1 MRHFLFGFIFVG
13 IAASA
18 VAQMLTQPSAESD
31 ALFAAGVDLYY
42 AGKYREAIPLFA
54 KSDSL
59 DKAQID
65 PSSNRRDYSS
75 MWLASCYYK
84 RGDTATAAGIDA
96 YYRFVPVDRRLTVK
110 SDSLS
115 QIGMEYANQGD
126 YAKAVEY
133 LTQCAEIEKSVV
145 GDKHI
150 WYGNT
155 ISLITYCYFQLGDSA
170 NFLKHQKLKV
180 DVLRYTDGKCSE
192 KYVAAITDLGILY
205 HQLSL
210 YQDALS
216 SLLEAYDLSEK
227 LDKDRTYL
235 SFYIASEYNS
245 IVMSGLSDDPLDCLL
260 KSRSYLE
267 ETFKSANPT
276 DTIINSVARSLYVDV
291 EQLIASSL
299 LKKADDLG
307 NDGNYKEALNL
318 SAEALS
324 ICEKVLGKEN
334 VGYATSLGYLAK
346 YNHLLGNTTE
356 AVRLG
361 TEALGIAG
369 TVLGKDSPGYALILN
384 DLSFYHHALGNDE
397 EAIPLI
403 KEALGI
409 REKAYGK
416 EHSAYCA
423 ALCNLALY
431 YASSENYADAIR
443 IGTEAIGLCEK
454 SFGKESTTY
463 AKLLND
469 LSLWYKSLGDYDNA
483 IILVSEALD
492 IRERIFGRE
501 SRPYV
506 VSLHNL
512 AYCYESLGDYK
523 KALTLGKEVV
533 EIGEKVFGKEH
544 PNYASDL
551 SNLATYNLSLG
562 NYAEAIRLERDALK
576 IREKVFGKEHPDYAT
591 SLNNLALYNSKMGNY
606 NEAIRLGT
614 EALQIQ
620 EKVLGKEHPDYATS
634 LSNLA
639 NCNYYLGNYSEAIR
653 LETEALQIRKKVL
666 GKEHPDYATPLSNLA
681 LYNSKMGNYNEAIRL
696 GTEALQI
703 QEKVLGKEH
712 PDYATS
718 LSNLAG
724 YNSDI
729 GNYAEAIRLG
739 TEALQIREKVLGKEH
754 PDYATSLNN
763 LATYNSSLGNYAEAI
778 RLSTEALQIR
788 KKVFGKEHPDYATY
802 LGNLANCNYYLG
814 NYSEAIRLG
823 TEALQIRKKVFGK
836 EHPDYATSLS
846 NLANYNSSLGNYA
859 EAIRLSTEALNI
871 YEKILGKEHPYYTLI
886 LSNLANYNYSLGNY
900 AEAIRLG
907 TEALQ
912 IQEKVLGKEHPYY
925 ALSLNNLADY
935 NSSLGNYAEAIRL
948 GTEALQIQEKVLG
961 KEHPDYALPLVS
973 LAVYNKLNRNADAI
987 KYCVEAT
994 EALSG
999 IVKRTFADL
1008 TARERNLFWEQYYK
1022 VWFEETIHSIA
1033 YDMPSDSL
1041 AMNGYNGA
1049 LMAKGLLLNSEME
1062 LSTLLKESGDSEVAN
1077 IYNSL
1082 KNLRLQINKLYE
1094 MPVAERPLDTDSLER
1109 AAQGLERRLVQRS
1122 KVYGDYTA
1130 NLVIDWKQVRQRL
1143 GDGEMAVEFVSFPLR
1158 GDSVMYA
1165 AYCLRKDMPSP
1176 KMVPLFEERQLTG
1189 LNKGLYLSSDALYNL
1204 IWKPLESEMEGV
1216 KTVYFAPSGELYNL
1230 PIENLPVGEGTYNS
1244 DIRGYRRLSS
1254 TRQLALRRNGVEV
1267 AKAAVYGGLKY
1278 DTDTVTLAN
1287 DSRKYRT
1294 AEPVQWSSRAVADS
1308 LNLRDGVYELPATK
1322 IEAEDIGKTLETAK
1336 INTELYTDTIGT
1348 EASFK
1353 ALSGSGVNALHIA
1366 THGFYWTEREAVQL
1380 DNLAFLNTD
1389 MPTVVQEDKALTR
1402 SGLLLAG
1409 ANTALKGLPLPDGVE
1424 DGVLTAKEIAG
1435 MDLRRLDLVALSA
1448 CQTGLGE
1455 ITGDGVF
1462 GLQRGFKK
1470 AGANTLLMSLWK
1482 VDDTAT
1488 QLLMTQFYKN
1498 LLSGMGKYEA
1508 LTAAQKYLRELEVE
1522 VKPEKTAF
1530 QQIMDGKD
1538 GKKEK
1543 NPGSRTV
1550 RKYANP
1556 YYWAAFVLL
1565 DGIN

>member
-1 MRHFLFGFIFVG
+1 MRHFLFGFIFVV
-13 IAASA
+13 IAVSA

-31 ALFAAGVDLYY
+31 ALFAAGVDLYNE
-42 AGKYREAIPLFA
+42 GKYREAIPLFA

-65 PSSNRRDYSS
+65 STSNRRGYSS
-75 MWLASCYYK
+75 MWLASCYYHI
-84 RGDTATAAGIDA
+84 GDTATAAGIDA

-126 YAKAVEY
+126 YAKAIEY
-133 LTQCAEIEKSVV
+133 LTQCAEIEKSVA
-145 GDKHI
+145 GDRHI
-150 WYGNT
+150 WYGNS
-155 ISLITYCYFQLGDSA
+155 ISLITDCYFQLGDSA
-170 NFLKHQKLKV
+170 NFLKYQKLNV
-180 DVLRYTDGKCSE
+180 DVLRYTYGKCSDR
-192 KYVAAITDLGILY
+192 YIAAITNLGILY

-210 YQDALS
+210 YQDALN

-227 LDKDRTYL
+227 LGKDKTYL
-235 SFYIASEYNS
+235 SFYIAGEYNS
-245 IVMSGLSDDPLDCLL
+245 IAMSGLSDDPLACLL

-276 DTIINSVARSLYVDV
+276 DSIISSAAQSLYVDV

-469 LSLWYKSLGDYDNA
+469 LSLWYKSLGDYNNA
-483 IILVSEALD
+483 IRLVSEALT
-492 IRERIFGRE
+492 IWECKFGKM
-501 SRPYV
+501 SPAYFT
-506 VSLHNL
+506 SLYNL
-512 AYCYESLGDYK
+512 ASY
-523 KALTLGKEVV
+523 
-533 EIGEKVFGKEH
+533 
-544 PNYASDL
+544 
-551 SNLATYNLSLG
+551 YNLSG
-562 NYAEAIRLERDALK
+562 NY
-576 IREKVFGKEHPDYAT
+576 
-591 SLNNLALYNSKMGNY
+591 M
-606 NEAIRLGT
+606 EAIRLGT
-614 EALQIQ
+614 EALSLDEKLHGNKTLSYAASLNNLALYKSNFGNYTEAISLVSEALNIQ
-620 EKVLGKEHPDYATS
+620 KELIGKEHPDYAIS
-634 LSNLA
+634 LANLA
-639 NCNYYLGNYSEAIR
+639 S
-653 LETEALQIRKKVL
+653 
-666 GKEHPDYATPLSNLA
+666 
-681 LYNSKMGNYNEAIRL
+681 YNSGL
-696 GTEALQI
+696 
-703 QEKVLGKEH
+703 
-712 PDYATS
+712 
-718 LSNLAG
+718 
-724 YNSDI
+724 
-729 GNYAEAIRLG
+729 GNYAEAIHLVS
-739 TEALQIREKVLGKEH
+739 EALAVFEKVYGKESSTYSIFLNSLSSYEFSLENYSEAMRLTYEALAIQEKLFGKESPAYATTLENLAFHNFKLGNYLEAIRVDLQVMDIREKTLGKNH
-754 PDYATSLNN
+754 PYYASSLARLAQDYFIVGNYNDALHLVKNALKIQEMTIGKNHPEYASSLNV
-763 LATYNSSLGNYAEAI
+763 LAMCYSSLGNYAEAV
-778 RLSTEALQIR
+778 SVGKEALNITE
-788 KKVFGKEHPDYATY
+788 KVFGKGHVNTSEGINNLAYYNSITGNYSEAIQLGTEALKIREKSYGKENSYYATSLNN
-802 LGNLANCNYYLG
+802 LGKYNYYLG

-823 TEALQIRKKVFGK
+823 TEALKILENTIGK
-836 EHPDYATSLS
+836 NHPYSAKTLE
-846 NLANYNSSLGNYA
+846 NLATYNW
-859 EAIRLSTEALNI
+859 
-871 YEKILGKEHPYYTLI
+871 KIG
-886 LSNLANYNYSLGNY
+886 S
-900 AEAIRLG
+900 
-907 TEALQ
+907 
-912 IQEKVLGKEHPYY
+912 
-925 ALSLNNLADY
+925 
-935 NSSLGNYAEAIRL
+935 
-948 GTEALQIQEKVLG
+948 
-961 KEHPDYALPLVS
+961 
-973 LAVYNKLNRNADAI
+973 ADAVG
-987 KYCVEAT
+987 YCVEAT
-994 EALSG
+994 DVLSG
-999 IVKRTFADL
+999 IVRRTFADL
-1008 TARERNLFWEQYYK
+1008 TARERNLFWEQYK

-1041 AMNGYNGA
+1041 AENGYNGA

-1062 LSTLLKESGDSEVAN
+1062 LSTLLKESGDEEVAN
-1077 IYNSL
+1077 IYNNL

-1094 MPVAERPLDTDSLER
+1094 MPIAERPLDADSLER
-1109 AAQGLERRLVQRS
+1109 VAQGLERQLVQRS
-1122 KVYGDYTA
+1122 KAYGDYTA

-1143 GDGEMAVEFVSFPLR
+1143 SGGEMAVEFVSFPLR
-1158 GDSVMYA
+1158 NDSVMYA

-1176 KMVPLFEERQLTG
+1176 KMVPLFEERQLTSMD
-1189 LNKGLYLSSDALYNL
+1189 KRLYLSSPMLYNL
-1204 IWKPLESEMEGV
+1204 IWKPLEKEMKGV
-1216 KTVYFAPSGELYNL
+1216 TTVYFAPSGELYNL
-1230 PIENLPVGEGTYNS
+1230 PIENLPIDGSTYNS
-1244 DIRGYRRLSS
+1244 DLRSYRRLSS
-1254 TRQLALRRNGVEV
+1254 TRQLALRRDGVEV
-1267 AKAAVYGGLKY
+1267 EKAAVYGGLKY

-1380 DNLAFLNTD
+1380 DNLAFLNMD

>member
-1 MRHFLFGFIFVG
+1 MRHFLFGFIFVV
-13 IAASA
+13 IAVSA

-31 ALFAAGVDLYY
+31 ALFAAGVDLYNE
-42 AGKYREAIPLFA
+42 GKYREAIPLFA

-65 PSSNRRDYSS
+65 STSNRRGYSS
-75 MWLASCYYK
+75 MWLASCYYHI
-84 RGDTATAAGIDA
+84 GDTATAAGIDA
-96 YYRFVPVDRRLTVK
+96 YYQFVPVDRRLTVK

-126 YAKAVEY
+126 YAKAIEY
-133 LTQCAEIEKSVV
+133 LTQCAEIEKSVA
-145 GDKHI
+145 GDRHI

-155 ISLITYCYFQLGDSA
+155 ISLITDCYFQLGDSA
-170 NFLKHQKLKV
+170 NFLKYQKLNV
-180 DVLRYTDGKCSE
+180 DVLRYTYGKCSDR
-192 KYVAAITDLGILY
+192 YIAAITNLGILY

-210 YQDALS
+210 YQDALT

-227 LDKDRTYL
+227 LGKDKTYL
-235 SFYIASEYNS
+235 SFYIAGEYNS
-245 IVMSGLSDDPLDCLL
+245 IAMSGLSDDPLACLL

-276 DTIINSVARSLYVDV
+276 DSIISSAAQSLYVDV

-299 LKKADDLG
+299 LRKADELG
-307 NDGNYKEALNL
+307 NKGNYKDALNL
-318 SAEALS
+318 STEALA
-324 ICEKVLGKEN
+324 ICKKALGKEN
-334 VGYATSLGYLAK
+334 VGYVTSLEYLAK
-346 YNHLLGNTTE
+346 YNHLLGNNIE

-361 TEALGIAG
+361 TEALGIIG
-369 TVLGKDSPGYALILN
+369 TVFGKDSPDYALILN
-384 DLSFYHHALGNDE
+384 DLSFYHHTLGNDE

-469 LSLWYKSLGDYDNA
+469 LSLWYKSLGDYNNA
-483 IILVSEALD
+483 IRLVSEALA
-492 IRERIFGRE
+492 IWECKFGKM
-501 SRPYV
+501 SPAYFT
-506 VSLHNL
+506 SLYNL
-512 AYCYESLGDYK
+512 ASY
-523 KALTLGKEVV
+523 
-533 EIGEKVFGKEH
+533 
-544 PNYASDL
+544 
-551 SNLATYNLSLG
+551 YNLSG
-562 NYAEAIRLERDALK
+562 NY
-576 IREKVFGKEHPDYAT
+576 
-591 SLNNLALYNSKMGNY
+591 M
-606 NEAIRLGT
+606 EAIRLGT
-614 EALQIQ
+614 EALSLDEKLHGNKTLSYAASLNNLALYKSNFGNYTEAISLVSEALNIQ
-620 EKVLGKEHPDYATS
+620 KELIGKEHPDYAISLANLASYNSGLGNYVEAIHLVSEALAVFEKVYGKESSTYSIFLNS
-634 LSNLA
+634 LSSYEFSLE
-639 NCNYYLGNYSEAIR
+639 NYSEAMR
-653 LETEALQIRKKVL
+653 LIYEALAIQEKLFGKESPAYATTLENLAFHNFKLGNYLEAIRVDLQVMDIREKTL
-666 GKEHPDYATPLSNLA
+666 GKNHPYYASSLARLAQDYFIV
-681 LYNSKMGNYNEAIRL
+681 GNYND
-696 GTEALQI
+696 ALHLVKNALKI
-703 QEKVLGKEH
+703 QEMTIGKNH
-712 PDYATS
+712 PEYAS
-718 LSNLAG
+718 
-724 YNSDI
+724 
-729 GNYAEAIRLG
+729 
-739 TEALQIREKVLGKEH
+739 
-754 PDYATSLNN
+754 SLNV
-763 LATYNSSLGNYAEAI
+763 LAMCYSSLGNYAEAV
-778 RLSTEALQIR
+778 SVGKEALNITE
-788 KKVFGKEHPDYATY
+788 KVFGKGHVNTSEGINNLAYYNSITGNYSEAIQLGTEALKIREKSYGKENSYYATSLNN
-802 LGNLANCNYYLG
+802 LGKYNYYLG

-823 TEALQIRKKVFGK
+823 TEALKILENTIGK
-836 EHPDYATSLS
+836 NHPYSAKTLE
-846 NLANYNSSLGNYA
+846 NLATYNW
-859 EAIRLSTEALNI
+859 
-871 YEKILGKEHPYYTLI
+871 KIG
-886 LSNLANYNYSLGNY
+886 S
-900 AEAIRLG
+900 
-907 TEALQ
+907 
-912 IQEKVLGKEHPYY
+912 
-925 ALSLNNLADY
+925 
-935 NSSLGNYAEAIRL
+935 
-948 GTEALQIQEKVLG
+948 
-961 KEHPDYALPLVS
+961 
-973 LAVYNKLNRNADAI
+973 ADAVG
-987 KYCVEAT
+987 YCVEAT
-994 EALSG
+994 DVLSG
-999 IVKRTFADL
+999 IVRRTFADL
-1008 TARERNLFWEQYYK
+1008 TARERNLFWEQYK

-1041 AMNGYNGA
+1041 AENGYNGA

-1130 NLVIDWKQVRQRL
+1130 NLVIDWKQVRQQL
-1143 GDGEMAVEFVSFPLR
+1143 GNGEMAVEFVTFPLR
-1158 GDSVMYA
+1158 NDSVMYA

-1176 KMVPLFEERQLTG
+1176 KMVLLFEERQLTSID
-1189 LNKGLYLSSDALYNL
+1189 KGLYLSSNALYNL
-1204 IWKPLESEMEGV
+1204 IWKPLEGEMERV
-1216 KTVYFAPSGELYNL
+1216 TTVYFAPSGELYNL
-1230 PIENLPVGEGTYNS
+1230 PIENLPIGEGTYNS

-1254 TRQLALRRNGVEV
+1254 TRQLALRSDGVEV
-1267 AKAAVYGGLKY
+1267 ARAAVYGGLKY
-1278 DTDTVTLAN
+1278 DADTVTLAN

-1294 AEPVQWSSRAVADS
+1294 AEPVQWSSRTVADS
-1308 LNLRDGVYELPATK
+1308 LNLRDGVYELPATR
-1322 IEAEDIGKTLETAK
+1322 IEAEDIDKTFESAK

-1366 THGFYWTEREAVQL
+1366 THGFYWTEHEAAQL
-1380 DNLAFLNTD
+1380 DGLAFLGTD
-1389 MPTVVQEDKALTR
+1389 MPTAVQEDKALTR

-1498 LLSGMGKYEA
+1498 MLSGMGKYEA

>member
-65 PSSNRRDYSS
+65 STSNRRVYSS

-84 RGDTATAAGIDA
+84 MGDTATAAGIDA
-96 YYRFVPVDRRLTVK
+96 YYQFVPVDRRLTVK

-126 YAKAVEY
+126 YAKAIEY
-133 LTQCAEIEKSVV
+133 LTQCAEIEKSVA
-145 GDKHI
+145 GDRHI

-155 ISLITYCYFQLGDSA
+155 ISLITDCYFQLGDSA

-469 LSLWYKSLGDYDNA
+469 LSLWYKSLGDYNNA
-483 IILVSEALD
+483 IRLVSEALA
-492 IRERIFGRE
+492 IWECKFGKM
-501 SRPYV
+501 SPAYFT
-506 VSLHNL
+506 SLYNL
-512 AYCYESLGDYK
+512 ASY
-523 KALTLGKEVV
+523 
-533 EIGEKVFGKEH
+533 
-544 PNYASDL
+544 
-551 SNLATYNLSLG
+551 YNLSG
-562 NYAEAIRLERDALK
+562 NY
-576 IREKVFGKEHPDYAT
+576 
-591 SLNNLALYNSKMGNY
+591 M
-606 NEAIRLGT
+606 EAIRLGT
-614 EALQIQ
+614 EALSLDEKLHGNKTLSYAASLNNLALYKSNFGNYTEAISLVSEALNIQ
-620 EKVLGKEHPDYATS
+620 KELIGKEHPDYAISLANLASYNSGLGNYVEAIHLVSEALAVFEKVYGKESSTYSIFLNS
-634 LSNLA
+634 LSSYEFSLE
-639 NCNYYLGNYSEAIR
+639 NYSEAMR
-653 LETEALQIRKKVL
+653 LIYEALAIQEKLFGKESPAYATTLENLAFHNFKLGNYLEAIRVDLQVMDIREKTL
-666 GKEHPDYATPLSNLA
+666 GKNHPYYASSLARLAQDYFIV
-681 LYNSKMGNYNEAIRL
+681 GNYND
-696 GTEALQI
+696 ALHLVKNALKI
-703 QEKVLGKEH
+703 QEMTIGKNH
-712 PDYATS
+712 PEYAS
-718 LSNLAG
+718 
-724 YNSDI
+724 
-729 GNYAEAIRLG
+729 
-739 TEALQIREKVLGKEH
+739 
-754 PDYATSLNN
+754 SLNV
-763 LATYNSSLGNYAEAI
+763 LAMCYSSLGNYAEAV
-778 RLSTEALQIR
+778 SVGKEALNITE
-788 KKVFGKEHPDYATY
+788 KVFGKGHVNTSEGINNLAYYNSITGNYSEAIQLGTEALKIREKSYGKENSYYATSLNN
-802 LGNLANCNYYLG
+802 LGKYNYYLG

-823 TEALQIRKKVFGK
+823 TEALKILENTIGK
-836 EHPDYATSLS
+836 NHPYSAKTLE
-846 NLANYNSSLGNYA
+846 NLATYNW
-859 EAIRLSTEALNI
+859 
-871 YEKILGKEHPYYTLI
+871 KIG
-886 LSNLANYNYSLGNY
+886 S
-900 AEAIRLG
+900 
-907 TEALQ
+907 
-912 IQEKVLGKEHPYY
+912 
-925 ALSLNNLADY
+925 
-935 NSSLGNYAEAIRL
+935 
-948 GTEALQIQEKVLG
+948 
-961 KEHPDYALPLVS
+961 
-973 LAVYNKLNRNADAI
+973 ADAVG
-987 KYCVEAT
+987 YCVEAT
-994 EALSG
+994 DVLSG
-999 IVKRTFADL
+999 IVRRTFADL
-1008 TARERNLFWEQYYK
+1008 TARERNLFWEQYK

-1041 AMNGYNGA
+1041 AENGYNGA

-1158 GDSVMYA
+1158 NDSVMYA

-1216 KTVYFAPSGELYNL
+1216 KTVNFAPSGELYNL

-1287 DSRKYRT
+1287 DSHKYRT

-1322 IEAEDIGKTLETAK
+1322 IEAEDIDKALESAK
-1336 INTELYTDTIGT
+1336 IDTELYTDTIGT

-1366 THGFYWTEREAVQL
+1366 THGFYWTEREVSRL
-1380 DNLAFLNTD
+1380 DNLAFLNDD
-1389 MPTVVQEDKALTR
+1389 MPAAVQEDKALTR

-1409 ANTALKGLPLPDGVE
+1409 ANTALKGLPLPEGVE

-1455 ITGDGVF
+1455 VTGDGVF

-1498 LLSGMGKYEA
+1498 MLSGMGKYEA

-1565 DGIN
+1565 DGVD

>member
-65 PSSNRRDYSS
+65 STSNRRVYSS

-84 RGDTATAAGIDA
+84 MGDTATAAGIDA
-96 YYRFVPVDRRLTVK
+96 YYQFVPVDRRLTVK

-126 YAKAVEY
+126 YAKAIEY
-133 LTQCAEIEKSVV
+133 LTQCAEIEKSVA
-145 GDKHI
+145 GDRHI

-155 ISLITYCYFQLGDSA
+155 ISLITDCYFQLGDSA

-469 LSLWYKSLGDYDNA
+469 LSLWYKSLGDYNNA
-483 IILVSEALD
+483 IRLVSEALA
-492 IRERIFGRE
+492 IWECKFGKM
-501 SRPYV
+501 SPAYFT
-506 VSLHNL
+506 SLYNL
-512 AYCYESLGDYK
+512 ASY
-523 KALTLGKEVV
+523 
-533 EIGEKVFGKEH
+533 
-544 PNYASDL
+544 
-551 SNLATYNLSLG
+551 YNLSG
-562 NYAEAIRLERDALK
+562 NY
-576 IREKVFGKEHPDYAT
+576 
-591 SLNNLALYNSKMGNY
+591 M
-606 NEAIRLGT
+606 EAIRLGT
-614 EALQIQ
+614 EALSLDEKLHGNKTLSYAASLNNLALYKSNFGNYTEAISLVSEALNIQ
-620 EKVLGKEHPDYATS
+620 KELIGKEHPDYAISLANLASYNSGLGNYVEAIHLVSEALAVFEKVYGKESSTYSIFLNS
-634 LSNLA
+634 LSSYEFSLE
-639 NCNYYLGNYSEAIR
+639 NYSEAMR
-653 LETEALQIRKKVL
+653 LIYEALAIQEKLFGKESPAYATTLENLAFHNFKLGNYLEAIRVDLQVMDIREKTL
-666 GKEHPDYATPLSNLA
+666 GKNHPYYASSLARLAQDYFIV
-681 LYNSKMGNYNEAIRL
+681 GNYND
-696 GTEALQI
+696 ALHLVKNALKI
-703 QEKVLGKEH
+703 QEMTIGKNH
-712 PDYATS
+712 PEYAS
-718 LSNLAG
+718 
-724 YNSDI
+724 
-729 GNYAEAIRLG
+729 
-739 TEALQIREKVLGKEH
+739 
-754 PDYATSLNN
+754 SLNV
-763 LATYNSSLGNYAEAI
+763 LAMCYSSLGNYAEAV
-778 RLSTEALQIR
+778 SVGKEALNITE
-788 KKVFGKEHPDYATY
+788 KVFGKGHVNTSEGINNLAYYNSITGNYSEAIQLGTEALKIREKSYGKENSYYATSLNN
-802 LGNLANCNYYLG
+802 LGKYNYYLG

-823 TEALQIRKKVFGK
+823 TEALKILENTIGK
-836 EHPDYATSLS
+836 NHPYSAKTLE
-846 NLANYNSSLGNYA
+846 NLATYNW
-859 EAIRLSTEALNI
+859 
-871 YEKILGKEHPYYTLI
+871 KIG
-886 LSNLANYNYSLGNY
+886 S
-900 AEAIRLG
+900 
-907 TEALQ
+907 
-912 IQEKVLGKEHPYY
+912 
-925 ALSLNNLADY
+925 
-935 NSSLGNYAEAIRL
+935 
-948 GTEALQIQEKVLG
+948 
-961 KEHPDYALPLVS
+961 
-973 LAVYNKLNRNADAI
+973 ADAVG
-987 KYCVEAT
+987 YCVEAT
-994 EALSG
+994 DVLSG
-999 IVKRTFADL
+999 IVRRTFADL
-1008 TARERNLFWEQYYK
+1008 TARERNLFWEQYK

-1041 AMNGYNGA
+1041 AENGYNGA

-1158 GDSVMYA
+1158 NDSVMYA

-1216 KTVYFAPSGELYNL
+1216 KTVNFAPSGELYNL

-1322 IEAEDIGKTLETAK
+1322 IEAEDIDKALESAK
-1336 INTELYTDTIGT
+1336 IDTELYTDTIGT

-1366 THGFYWTEREAVQL
+1366 THGFYWTEREVSRL
-1380 DNLAFLNTD
+1380 DNLAFLNDD
-1389 MPTVVQEDKALTR
+1389 MPAAVQEDKALTR

-1409 ANTALKGLPLPDGVE
+1409 ANTALKGLPLPEGVE

-1455 ITGDGVF
+1455 VTGDGVF

-1498 LLSGMGKYEA
+1498 MLSGMGKYEA

-1543 NPGSRTV
+1543 NPEHKTV

>member
-65 PSSNRRDYSS
+65 STSNRRVYSS

-84 RGDTATAAGIDA
+84 MGDTATAAGIDA
-96 YYRFVPVDRRLTVK
+96 YYQFVPVDRRLTVK

-126 YAKAVEY
+126 YAKAIEY
-133 LTQCAEIEKSVV
+133 LTQCAEIEKSVA
-145 GDKHI
+145 GDRHI

-155 ISLITYCYFQLGDSA
+155 ISLITDCYFQLGDSA

-469 LSLWYKSLGDYDNA
+469 LSLWYKSLGDYNNA
-483 IILVSEALD
+483 IRLVSEALA
-492 IRERIFGRE
+492 IWECKFGKM
-501 SRPYV
+501 SPAYFT
-506 VSLHNL
+506 SLYNL
-512 AYCYESLGDYK
+512 ASY
-523 KALTLGKEVV
+523 
-533 EIGEKVFGKEH
+533 
-544 PNYASDL
+544 
-551 SNLATYNLSLG
+551 YNLSG
-562 NYAEAIRLERDALK
+562 NY
-576 IREKVFGKEHPDYAT
+576 
-591 SLNNLALYNSKMGNY
+591 M
-606 NEAIRLGT
+606 EAIRLGT
-614 EALQIQ
+614 EALSLDEKLHGNKTLSYAASLNNLALYKSNFGNYTEAISLVSEALNIQ
-620 EKVLGKEHPDYATS
+620 KELIGKEHPDYAISLANLASYNSGLGNYVEAIHLVSEALAVFEKVYGKESSTYSIFLNS
-634 LSNLA
+634 LSSYEFSLE
-639 NCNYYLGNYSEAIR
+639 NYSEAMR
-653 LETEALQIRKKVL
+653 LIYEALAIQEKLFGKESPAYATTLENLAFHNFKLGNYLEAIRVDLQVMDIREKTL
-666 GKEHPDYATPLSNLA
+666 GKNHPYYASSLARLAQDYFIV
-681 LYNSKMGNYNEAIRL
+681 GNYND
-696 GTEALQI
+696 ALHLVKNALKI
-703 QEKVLGKEH
+703 QEMTIGKNH
-712 PDYATS
+712 PEYAS
-718 LSNLAG
+718 
-724 YNSDI
+724 
-729 GNYAEAIRLG
+729 
-739 TEALQIREKVLGKEH
+739 
-754 PDYATSLNN
+754 SLNV
-763 LATYNSSLGNYAEAI
+763 LAMCYSSLGNYAEAV
-778 RLSTEALQIR
+778 SVGKEALNITE
-788 KKVFGKEHPDYATY
+788 KVFGKGHVNTSEGINNLAYYNSITGNYSEAIQLGTEALKIREKSYGKENSYYATSLNN
-802 LGNLANCNYYLG
+802 LGKYNYYLG

-823 TEALQIRKKVFGK
+823 TEALKILENTIGK
-836 EHPDYATSLS
+836 NHPYSAKTLE
-846 NLANYNSSLGNYA
+846 NLATYNW
-859 EAIRLSTEALNI
+859 
-871 YEKILGKEHPYYTLI
+871 KIG
-886 LSNLANYNYSLGNY
+886 S
-900 AEAIRLG
+900 
-907 TEALQ
+907 
-912 IQEKVLGKEHPYY
+912 
-925 ALSLNNLADY
+925 
-935 NSSLGNYAEAIRL
+935 
-948 GTEALQIQEKVLG
+948 
-961 KEHPDYALPLVS
+961 
-973 LAVYNKLNRNADAI
+973 ADAVG
-987 KYCVEAT
+987 YCVEAT
-994 EALSG
+994 DVLSG
-999 IVKRTFADL
+999 IVRRTFADL
-1008 TARERNLFWEQYYK
+1008 TARERNLFWEQYK

-1041 AMNGYNGA
+1041 AENGYNGA

-1158 GDSVMYA
+1158 NDSVMYA

-1216 KTVYFAPSGELYNL
+1216 KTVNFAPSGELYNL

-1322 IEAEDIGKTLETAK
+1322 IEAEDIDKALESAK
-1336 INTELYTDTIGT
+1336 IDTELYTDTIGT

-1353 ALSGSGVNALHIA
+1353 ALSGSVVNALHIA
-1366 THGFYWTEREAVQL
+1366 THGFYWTEREVSRL
-1380 DNLAFLNTD
+1380 DNLAFLNDD
-1389 MPTVVQEDKALTR
+1389 MPAAVQEDKALTR

-1409 ANTALKGLPLPDGVE
+1409 ANTALKGLPLPEGVE

-1455 ITGDGVF
+1455 VTGDGVF

-1498 LLSGMGKYEA
+1498 MLSGMGKYEA

-1543 NPGSRTV
+1543 NPEHKTV

>member
-65 PSSNRRDYSS
+65 STSNRRGYSS
-75 MWLASCYYK
+75 MWLASCYYHI
-84 RGDTATAAGIDA
+84 GDTATAAGIDA

-126 YAKAVEY
+126 YAKAIEY
-133 LTQCAEIEKSVV
+133 LTQCAEIEKSVA
-145 GDKHI
+145 GDRHI

-155 ISLITYCYFQLGDSA
+155 ISLITDCYFQLGDSA

-361 TEALGIAG
+361 TEALGIIG
-369 TVLGKDSPGYALILN
+369 TVFGKDSPDYALILN
-384 DLSFYHHALGNDE
+384 DLSFYHHTLGNDE

-469 LSLWYKSLGDYDNA
+469 LSLWYKSLGDYNNA
-483 IILVSEALD
+483 IRLVSEALA
-492 IRERIFGRE
+492 IWECKFGKM
-501 SRPYV
+501 SPAYFT
-506 VSLHNL
+506 SLYNL
-512 AYCYESLGDYK
+512 ASY
-523 KALTLGKEVV
+523 
-533 EIGEKVFGKEH
+533 
-544 PNYASDL
+544 
-551 SNLATYNLSLG
+551 YNLSG
-562 NYAEAIRLERDALK
+562 NYMD
-576 IREKVFGKEHPDYAT
+576 
-591 SLNNLALYNSKMGNY
+591 
-606 NEAIRLGT
+606 AIRLGT
-614 EALQIQ
+614 EALSLDEKLHGNKTLSYAASLNNLALYKSNFGNYTEAISLVSEALNIQ
-620 EKVLGKEHPDYATS
+620 KELIGKEHPDYAISLANLASYNSGLGNYVEAIHLVSEALAVFEKVYGKESSTYSIFLNS
-634 LSNLA
+634 LSSYEFSLE
-639 NCNYYLGNYSEAIR
+639 NYSEAMR
-653 LETEALQIRKKVL
+653 LIYEALAIQEKLFGKESPAYATTLENLAFHNFKLGNYLEAIRVDLQVMDIREKTL
-666 GKEHPDYATPLSNLA
+666 GKNHPYYASSLARLAQDYFIV
-681 LYNSKMGNYNEAIRL
+681 GNYND
-696 GTEALQI
+696 ALHLVKNALKI
-703 QEKVLGKEH
+703 QEMTIGKNH
-712 PDYATS
+712 PEYAS
-718 LSNLAG
+718 
-724 YNSDI
+724 
-729 GNYAEAIRLG
+729 
-739 TEALQIREKVLGKEH
+739 
-754 PDYATSLNN
+754 SLNV
-763 LATYNSSLGNYAEAI
+763 LAMCYSSLGNYAEAV
-778 RLSTEALQIR
+778 SVGKEALNITE
-788 KKVFGKEHPDYATY
+788 KVFGKGHVNTSEGINNLAYYNSITGNYSEAIQLGTEALKIREKSYGKENSYYATSLNN
-802 LGNLANCNYYLG
+802 LGKYNYYLG

-823 TEALQIRKKVFGK
+823 TEALKILENTIGK
-836 EHPDYATSLS
+836 NHPYSAKTLE
-846 NLANYNSSLGNYA
+846 NLATYNW
-859 EAIRLSTEALNI
+859 
-871 YEKILGKEHPYYTLI
+871 KIG
-886 LSNLANYNYSLGNY
+886 S
-900 AEAIRLG
+900 
-907 TEALQ
+907 
-912 IQEKVLGKEHPYY
+912 
-925 ALSLNNLADY
+925 
-935 NSSLGNYAEAIRL
+935 
-948 GTEALQIQEKVLG
+948 
-961 KEHPDYALPLVS
+961 
-973 LAVYNKLNRNADAI
+973 ADAVG
-987 KYCVEAT
+987 YCVEAT
-994 EALSG
+994 DVLSG
-999 IVKRTFADL
+999 IVRRTFADL
-1008 TARERNLFWEQYYK
+1008 TARERNLFWEQYK

-1041 AMNGYNGA
+1041 AENGYNGA

-1402 SGLLLAG
+1402 SGLLFAG
-1409 ANTALKGLPLPDGVE
+1409 ANTALKGLPLPEGVE

-1470 AGANTLLMSLWK
+1470 AGANTLLISLWK

-1508 LTAAQKYLRELEVE
+1508 LAAAQKYLRELEVE

-1543 NPGSRTV
+1543 NPEHKTV

>member
-1 MRHFLFGFIFVG
+1 MRHFLFGFIFVV
-13 IAASA
+13 IAVSA

-31 ALFAAGVDLYY
+31 ALFAAGVDLYNE
-42 AGKYREAIPLFA
+42 GKYREAIPLFA
-54 KSDSL
+54 KSDSF

-65 PSSNRRDYSS
+65 STSNRRGYSS
-75 MWLASCYYK
+75 MWLASCYYHI
-84 RGDTATAAGIDA
+84 GDTATAAGIDA

-126 YAKAVEY
+126 YAKAIEY
-133 LTQCAEIEKSVV
+133 LTQCAEIEKSVA
-145 GDKHI
+145 GDRHI

-155 ISLITYCYFQLGDSA
+155 ISLITDCYFQLGDSA
-170 NFLKHQKLKV
+170 NFLKYQKLNV

-235 SFYIASEYNS
+235 SFYIAGEYNS
-245 IVMSGLSDDPLDCLL
+245 IAMSGLSDDPLACLL

-276 DTIINSVARSLYVDV
+276 DSIISSAAQSLYVDV

-299 LKKADDLG
+299 LRKADELG

-403 KEALGI
+403 KEALVI

-431 YASSENYADAIR
+431 YASSGNYADAIR

-469 LSLWYKSLGDYDNA
+469 LSLWYKSLGDYNNA
-483 IILVSEALD
+483 IRLVSEALT
-492 IRERIFGRE
+492 IWECKFGKM
-501 SRPYV
+501 SPAYFT
-506 VSLHNL
+506 SLYNL
-512 AYCYESLGDYK
+512 ASY
-523 KALTLGKEVV
+523 
-533 EIGEKVFGKEH
+533 
-544 PNYASDL
+544 
-551 SNLATYNLSLG
+551 YNLSG
-562 NYAEAIRLERDALK
+562 NY
-576 IREKVFGKEHPDYAT
+576 
-591 SLNNLALYNSKMGNY
+591 M
-606 NEAIRLGT
+606 EAIRLGT
-614 EALQIQ
+614 EALSLDEKLHGNKTLSYAASLNNLALYKSNFGNYTEAISLVSEALNIQ
-620 EKVLGKEHPDYATS
+620 KELIGKEHPDYAISLANLASYNSGLGNYVEAIHLVSEALAVFEKVYGKESSTYSIFLNS
-634 LSNLA
+634 LSSYEFSLE
-639 NCNYYLGNYSEAIR
+639 NYSEAMR
-653 LETEALQIRKKVL
+653 LTYEALAIQEKLFGKESPAYATTLENLAFHNFKLGNYLEAIRVDLQVMDIREKTL
-666 GKEHPDYATPLSNLA
+666 GKNHPYYASSLARLAQDYFIV
-681 LYNSKMGNYNEAIRL
+681 GNYND
-696 GTEALQI
+696 ALHLVKNALKI
-703 QEKVLGKEH
+703 QEMTIGKNH
-712 PDYATS
+712 PEYAS
-718 LSNLAG
+718 
-724 YNSDI
+724 
-729 GNYAEAIRLG
+729 
-739 TEALQIREKVLGKEH
+739 
-754 PDYATSLNN
+754 SLNV
-763 LATYNSSLGNYAEAI
+763 LAMCYSSLGNYAEAV
-778 RLSTEALQIR
+778 SVGKEALNITE
-788 KKVFGKEHPDYATY
+788 KVFGKGHVNTSEGINNLAYYNSITGNYSEAIQLGTEALKIREKSYGKENSYYATSLNN
-802 LGNLANCNYYLG
+802 LGKYNYYLG

-823 TEALQIRKKVFGK
+823 TEALKILENTIGK
-836 EHPDYATSLS
+836 NHPYSAKTLE
-846 NLANYNSSLGNYA
+846 NLATYNW
-859 EAIRLSTEALNI
+859 
-871 YEKILGKEHPYYTLI
+871 KIG
-886 LSNLANYNYSLGNY
+886 S
-900 AEAIRLG
+900 
-907 TEALQ
+907 
-912 IQEKVLGKEHPYY
+912 
-925 ALSLNNLADY
+925 
-935 NSSLGNYAEAIRL
+935 
-948 GTEALQIQEKVLG
+948 
-961 KEHPDYALPLVS
+961 
-973 LAVYNKLNRNADAI
+973 ADAVG
-987 KYCVEAT
+987 YCVEAT
-994 EALSG
+994 DVLSG
-999 IVKRTFADL
+999 IVRRTFADL
-1008 TARERNLFWEQYYK
+1008 TARERNLFWEQYK
-1022 VWFEETIHSIA
+1022 AWFEGTIHSIA

-1049 LMAKGLLLNSEME
+1049 LMTKGLLLNSEME
-1062 LSTLLKESGDSEVAN
+1062 LSTLLKESGDEEVAN
-1077 IYNSL
+1077 IYNDL
-1082 KNLRLQINKLYE
+1082 KNLRLRINKLYE
-1094 MPVAERPLDTDSLER
+1094 MPVAERPLDADSLER

-1322 IEAEDIGKTLETAK
+1322 IEAEDIDKALESAK

-1402 SGLLLAG
+1402 SGLLFAG
-1409 ANTALKGLPLPDGVE
+1409 ANTALKGLPLPEGVE

-1470 AGANTLLMSLWK
+1470 AGANTLLISLWK

-1508 LTAAQKYLRELEVE
+1508 LAAAQKYLRELEVE

>member
-1 MRHFLFGFIFVG
+1 MRHFLFGFIFVV
-13 IAASA
+13 IAVSA

-31 ALFAAGVDLYY
+31 ALFAAGVDLYNE
-42 AGKYREAIPLFA
+42 GKYREAIPLFA

-65 PSSNRRDYSS
+65 STSNRRGYSS
-75 MWLASCYYK
+75 MWLASCYYHI
-84 RGDTATAAGIDA
+84 GDTATAAGIDA

-126 YAKAVEY
+126 YAKAIEY
-133 LTQCAEIEKSVV
+133 LTQCAEIEKSVA
-145 GDKHI
+145 GDRHI
-150 WYGNT
+150 WYGNS
-155 ISLITYCYFQLGDSA
+155 ISLITDCYFQLGDSA
-170 NFLKHQKLKV
+170 NFLKYQKLNV
-180 DVLRYTDGKCSE
+180 DVLRYTYGKCSDR
-192 KYVAAITDLGILY
+192 YIAAITNLGILY

-210 YQDALS
+210 YQDALN

-227 LDKDRTYL
+227 LGKDKTYL
-235 SFYIASEYNS
+235 SFYIAGEYNS
-245 IVMSGLSDDPLDCLL
+245 IAMSGLSDDPLACLL

-276 DTIINSVARSLYVDV
+276 DSIISSAAQSLYVDV

-469 LSLWYKSLGDYDNA
+469 LSLWYKSLGDYNNA
-483 IILVSEALD
+483 IRLVSEALT
-492 IRERIFGRE
+492 IWECKFGKM
-501 SRPYV
+501 SPAYFT
-506 VSLHNL
+506 SLYNL
-512 AYCYESLGDYK
+512 ASY
-523 KALTLGKEVV
+523 
-533 EIGEKVFGKEH
+533 
-544 PNYASDL
+544 
-551 SNLATYNLSLG
+551 YNLSG
-562 NYAEAIRLERDALK
+562 NY
-576 IREKVFGKEHPDYAT
+576 
-591 SLNNLALYNSKMGNY
+591 M
-606 NEAIRLGT
+606 EAIRLGT
-614 EALQIQ
+614 EALSLDEKLHGNKTLSYAASLNNLALYKSNFGNYTEAISLVSEALNIQ
-620 EKVLGKEHPDYATS
+620 KELIGKEHPDYAIS
-634 LSNLA
+634 LANLA
-639 NCNYYLGNYSEAIR
+639 S
-653 LETEALQIRKKVL
+653 
-666 GKEHPDYATPLSNLA
+666 
-681 LYNSKMGNYNEAIRL
+681 YNSGL
-696 GTEALQI
+696 
-703 QEKVLGKEH
+703 
-712 PDYATS
+712 
-718 LSNLAG
+718 
-724 YNSDI
+724 
-729 GNYAEAIRLG
+729 GNYAEAIHLVS
-739 TEALQIREKVLGKEH
+739 EALAVFEKVYGKESSTYSIFLNSLSSYEFSLENYSEAMRLTYEALAIQEKLFGKESPAYATTLENLAFHNFKLGNYLEAIRVDLQVMDIREKTLGKNH
-754 PDYATSLNN
+754 PYYASSLARLAQDYFIVGNYNDALHLVKNALKIQEMTIGKNHPEYASSLNV
-763 LATYNSSLGNYAEAI
+763 LAMCYSSLGNYAEAV
-778 RLSTEALQIR
+778 SVGKEALNITE
-788 KKVFGKEHPDYATY
+788 KVFGKGHVNTSEGINNLAYYNSITGNYSEAIQLGTEALKIREKSYGKENSYYATSLNN
-802 LGNLANCNYYLG
+802 LGKYNYYLG

-823 TEALQIRKKVFGK
+823 TEALKILENTIGK
-836 EHPDYATSLS
+836 NHPYSAKTLE
-846 NLANYNSSLGNYA
+846 NLATYNW
-859 EAIRLSTEALNI
+859 
-871 YEKILGKEHPYYTLI
+871 KIG
-886 LSNLANYNYSLGNY
+886 S
-900 AEAIRLG
+900 
-907 TEALQ
+907 
-912 IQEKVLGKEHPYY
+912 
-925 ALSLNNLADY
+925 
-935 NSSLGNYAEAIRL
+935 
-948 GTEALQIQEKVLG
+948 
-961 KEHPDYALPLVS
+961 
-973 LAVYNKLNRNADAI
+973 ADAVG
-987 KYCVEAT
+987 YCVEAT
-994 EALSG
+994 DVLSG
-999 IVKRTFADL
+999 IVRRTFADL
-1008 TARERNLFWEQYYK
+1008 TARERNLFWEQYK

-1041 AMNGYNGA
+1041 AENGYNGA

-1380 DNLAFLNTD
+1380 DNLAFLNMD

-1498 LLSGMGKYEA
+1498 MLSGMGKYEA

>member
-1 MRHFLFGFIFVG
+1 MRRIIFGFIFVG

-18 VAQMLTQPSAESD
+18 VAQMLWQPSAESD
-31 ALFAAGVDLYY
+31 ALFAAGVDLYNE
-42 AGKYREAIPLFA
+42 GKYREAIPLFA

-65 PSSNRRDYSS
+65 STSNRRGYSS
-75 MWLASCYYK
+75 MWLASCYYHI
-84 RGDTATAAGIDA
+84 GDTATAAGIDA
-96 YYRFVPVDRRLTVK
+96 SYRFAPVDRRLTVK

-126 YAKAVEY
+126 YAKAIEY
-133 LTQCAEIEKSVV
+133 LTQCAKIEKSVA
-145 GDKHI
+145 GDRHI

-155 ISLITYCYFQLGDSA
+155 ISLITDCYFQLGDSA
-170 NFLKHQKLKV
+170 NFLKYQRLNV
-180 DVLRYTDGKCSE
+180 DVLRYTYGKCSDR
-192 KYVAAITDLGILY
+192 YIAAITNLGILY

-210 YQDALS
+210 YQDALN

-227 LDKDRTYL
+227 LGKDKTYL
-235 SFYIASEYNS
+235 SFYIAGEYNS
-245 IVMSGLSDDPLDCLL
+245 IAMSGLSDDPLACLL

-276 DTIINSVARSLYVDV
+276 DSIISSAAQSLYVDV

-299 LKKADDLG
+299 LRKADDLG

-334 VGYATSLGYLAK
+334 VGYVTSLGYLAK
-346 YNHLLGNTTE
+346 YNHLLGYNTE

-384 DLSFYHHALGNDE
+384 DLSFYHHALGNDD

-403 KEALGI
+403 KEALVI
-409 REKAYGK
+409 REKVYGK
-416 EHSAYCA
+416 EHTSYCT
-423 ALCNLALY
+423 ALSNLALY
-431 YASSENYADAIR
+431 NASSENYSEAIR
-443 IGTEAIGLCEK
+443 IGAEVKDLCEK

-463 AKLLND
+463 ATLLND
-469 LSLWYKSLGDYDNA
+469 LSLLYKLLGDYDNA
-483 IILVSEALD
+483 ILLVSEALD

-533 EIGEKVFGKEH
+533 EIGEKVYGKEHPNYASFLSLLASYNSDLGNYSEEMRLGKEALKIRKKLGEDSPEYASSLRDLASCNALLGNYSEAIRLGTEALNIFKKAYGKMHTVFAISLGEMASYNALLSNYTEAIRLITEALNIQEKVFGKEHPDYATSLDKLSSYYFSLGNYSEAMRLEKEVLKNTEKIFGKEH
-544 PNYASDL
+544 PNYASVL
-551 SNLATYNLSLG
+551 SKLANYNLSLG
-562 NYAEAIRLERDALK
+562 NYAEAIRLGTEALK
-576 IREKVFGKEHPDYAT
+576 IREKVFGKEHPDYAA
-591 SLNNLALYNSKMGNY
+591 SLSFLSGYNS
-606 NEAIRLGT
+606 E
-614 EALQIQ
+614 
-620 EKVLGKEHPDYATS
+620 
-634 LSNLA
+634 
-639 NCNYYLGNYSEAIR
+639 LGNYMEAIR
-653 LETEALQIRKKVL
+653 LERDALK
-666 GKEHPDYATPLSNLA
+666 
-681 LYNSKMGNYNEAIRL
+681 
-696 GTEALQI
+696 
-703 QEKVLGKEH
+703 
-712 PDYATS
+712 
-718 LSNLAG
+718 
-724 YNSDI
+724 
-729 GNYAEAIRLG
+729 
-739 TEALQIREKVLGKEH
+739 IREK
-754 PDYATSLNN
+754 
-763 LATYNSSLGNYAEAI
+763 I
-778 RLSTEALQIR
+778 
-788 KKVFGKEHPDYATY
+788 FGKEHPDYARS
-802 LGNLANCNYYLG
+802 LENLAVDNLLIGNYPNAKRLVENALNIQEKTIGKNHPDYAESLNDLAGCYALGEENYEEAIRIGKEALYIEEQVFGKGHINTSVHLNNLAYYNSLAGNYPEAIQLGAEALKIREEAMGKDNLFYAGPLNNLGKYNYYIG

-823 TEALQIRKKVFGK
+823 REALSITEKAVGK
-836 EHPDYATSLS
+836 NHPNSAKALK
-846 NLANYNSSLGNYA
+846 NLATYNW
-859 EAIRLSTEALNI
+859 
-871 YEKILGKEHPYYTLI
+871 KI
-886 LSNLANYNYSLGNY
+886 
-900 AEAIRLG
+900 
-907 TEALQ
+907 
-912 IQEKVLGKEHPYY
+912 
-925 ALSLNNLADY
+925 D
-935 NSSLGNYAEAIRL
+935 
-948 GTEALQIQEKVLG
+948 
-961 KEHPDYALPLVS
+961 
-973 LAVYNKLNRNADAI
+973 NADAVG
-987 KYCVEAT
+987 YCVEAT
-994 EALSG
+994 DVLSG
-999 IVKRTFADL
+999 IVRRTFADL
-1008 TARERNLFWEQYYK
+1008 TARERNLFWDEYK
-1022 VWFEETIHSIA
+1022 AWFEGTIHSIA

-1041 AMNGYNGA
+1041 TKNGYNGV

-1062 LSTLLKESGDSEVAN
+1062 LSALLKESGDEEVAG
-1077 IYNSL
+1077 IYNEL

-1109 AAQGLERRLVQRS
+1109 AAQGLERQLVQRS
-1122 KVYGDYTA
+1122 KAYGDYTA

-1176 KMVPLFEERQLTG
+1176 KMVPLFEEKQLTSMD
-1189 LNKGLYLSSDALYNL
+1189 KGLYLSSNALYNL
-1204 IWKPLESEMEGV
+1204 VWKPLEKEMEGV
-1216 KTVYFAPSGELYNL
+1216 TTVYFAPSGELYNL

-1254 TRQLALRRNGVEV
+1254 TRQLALRKDGVEV
-1267 AKAAVYGGLKY
+1267 EKAAVYGGLKY

-1294 AEPVQWSSRAVADS
+1294 AEPVPWSSRAVADS
-1308 LNLRDGVYELPATK
+1308 LNLRDGVYELPATR
-1322 IEAEDIGKTLETAK
+1322 IEAEDIDKALESAK
-1336 INTELYTDTIGT
+1336 IDTELYTDTVGT

-1366 THGFYWTEREAVQL
+1366 THGFYWTEREVAQL
-1380 DNLAFLNTD
+1380 DGLAFLGTD
-1389 MPTVVQEDKALTR
+1389 MPAVQEDKALTR

-1409 ANTALKGLPLPDGVE
+1409 ANTALKGLPLPEGVE

-1435 MDLRRLDLVALSA
+1435 MDLRLLDLVALSA

-1508 LTAAQKYLRELEVE
+1508 LTAAQKYLRELKVE
-1522 VKPEKTAF
+1522 VKSEKTAF

-1538 GKKEK
+1538 GKKE
-1543 NPGSRTV
+1543 PGSRTV